1 MFGITFTPF
10 RAVFAVLAAFA
21 LAGAAFI
28 FSGSFR
34 RAESPT
40 LEERAGLPPLAT
52 ATPSFDAAQGKPSA
66 PSQVEGPPPY
76 QGAAIHLLNPD
87 ENFLKQVP
95 EETYRKSLEELAALA
110 VRLADNPADI
120 DGWMRVAYIK
130 HFYGDEFGTR
140 DVYEYLNLAADN
152 APIPFYNL
160 ALLYGYYLKEPAKAM
175 PKFEAA
181 IKRDPANAEFYAG
194 FADFYRDVMQDPPAA
209 ERVLLSALARLPNE
223 LNIEIALASLYR
235 IMEELEKSI
244 AYYERALFHPSLGG
258 QERAA
263 ITDELARLRQKL
275 GK

>member
-1 MFGITFTPF
+1 MSFPSPF
-10 RAVFAVLAAFA
+10 YRIMLALFFA
-21 LAGAAFI
+21 LAVLGAI
-28 FSGSFR
+28 FVFTDWFR
-34 RAESPT
+34 PAEPMA
-40 LEERAGLPPLAT
+40 ENERADLPPLAT
-52 ATPSFDAAQGKPSA
+52 ATPSGGVASPAAIPPTA
-66 PSQVEGPPPY
+66 AYAFPPY
-76 QGAAIHLLNPD
+76 QGAAIHALNPD
-87 ENFLKQVP
+87 KNFLTQVP
-95 EETYRKSLEELAALA
+95 EETYRKSLEELASLA
-110 VRLADNPADI
+110 VRLAENPSDV

-223 LNIEIALASLYR
+223 LNIEIALAALYR
-235 IMEELEKSI
+235 SMGEFKKSI
-244 AYYERALFHPSLGG
+244 AYYERALGHPALNPES
-258 QERAA
+258 RSA